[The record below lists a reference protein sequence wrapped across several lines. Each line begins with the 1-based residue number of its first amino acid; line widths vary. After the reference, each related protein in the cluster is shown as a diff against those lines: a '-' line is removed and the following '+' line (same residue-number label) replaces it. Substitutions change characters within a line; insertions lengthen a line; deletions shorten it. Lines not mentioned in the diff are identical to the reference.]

1 MSDTVKDM
9 VAKIPRP
16 AKPGRKSAPWGSVT
30 DKQVREIIAGTA
42 LEPIVQAFECP
53 TVPSLPLSCAL
64 VKALPIVG
72 CALSQKRDAI
82 RIPDDKL
89 RGDQLAKVRIESGG
103 GQVPNFWS
111 MVVGEP
117 SSGKDIGYI
126 DTRITAPRGWLLGS
140 SGSAEGLADQYV
152 QTGNGLLRIGEL
164 EPFIDPKHWQA
175 KATSFLVQAFNLGW
189 FATALSER
197 SNSKPRETDFCYP
210 NILAS
215 VQPQII
221 SRHGAGLL
229 ENGFGNRFLIGSMPT
244 MNWEVNCAPIGDRVD
259 AAARALNCYANKA
272 GTVIVP
278 QGYLHDFQTKML
290 ALDAPY
296 RPYWRRLKNEYGAR
310 LAVVLSVSADDS
322 SENIVL
328 RSDIWERV
336 ELLCWWFYGMAHTVF
351 ENLLVNGKAA
361 DRERLIDRLYAC
373 ICQHTPI
380 TKGDISR
387 LAGRG
392 TTAKE
397 REEFLDELIERGRV
411 ELTDR
416 GYVPCK

>member
-1 MSDTVKDM
+1 MSETVKDM
-9 VAKIPRP
+9 VAKIPRQ
-16 AKPGRKSAPWGSVT
+16 AKPRRKSAPWESVT
-30 DKQVREIIAGTA
+30 DKQIREIIAGTA

-53 TVPSLPLSCAL
+53 TVPPLPLSCTL
-64 VKALPIVG
+64 VKALPIIG

-82 RIPDDKL
+82 RIPNDKL

-103 GQVPNFWS
+103 GQVANFWS

-117 SSGKDIGYI
+117 SSGKDIGYV
-126 DTRITAPRGWLLGS
+126 DTRLAAPRNWLLGS

-152 QTGNGLLRIGEL
+152 QIGNGLLRIGEL
-164 EPFIDPKHWQA
+164 EPFIDPRHWQA

-244 MNWEVNCAPIGDRVD
+244 IDWEVNCAPIKDMVD
-259 AAARALNCYANKA
+259 TAARALDCYAAKV
-272 GTVIVP
+272 GPVIVP
-278 QGYLHDFQTKML
+278 QGYLHGFQTKML
-290 ALDAPY
+290 TLDAPY
-296 RPYWRRLKNEYGAR
+296 RPYWRRLKSEYGAR
-310 LAVVLSVSADDS
+310 LAVVLSVSAGDLS
-322 SENIVL
+322 KNIVL

-361 DRERLIDRLYAC
+361 DRERIIERLYAC
-373 ICQHTPI
+373 ICQHAP
-380 TKGDISR
+380 ISR
-387 LAGRG
+387 GEISRIAGRG
-392 TTAKE
+392 TNGTE
-397 REEFLDELIERGRV
+397 RQDYLNELLERGQIV
-411 ELTDR
+411 LTD
-416 GYVPCK
+416 GEYSPCK